1 MVNDLGDK
9 VVPNFN
15 ENRVIEQ
22 KYHLDLWSFLKEL
35 YLNKNKIKKL
45 KTIKDIEYQEE
56 VFIFF
61 KHQKTQAQI
70 Y

>member
-9 VVPNFN
+9 VVPNFY

-22 KYHLDLWSFLKEL
+22 KYLINLWSFSKKLN
-35 YLNKNKIKKL
+35 LNKNIFENI

-56 VFIFF
+56 VFYIF
-61 KHQKTQAQI
+61 KHQKTQA
-70 Y
+70 